1 MTIDPE
7 IAECIEINHV
17 TGKSRIKE
25 GVPKEKVKQ
34 IEVVNKFYKKT
45 YGRWL
50 WLFEK

>member
-25 GVPKEKVKQ
+25 GVPKEKAL
-34 IEVVNKFYKKT
+34 NLNDSRLLFYLKIFT
-45 YGRWL
+45 
-50 WLFEK
+50 F